1 MKFSAQEEYGL
12 RCLLQIARLPDG
24 ESMTIPQI
32 SEVEGLTTTHV
43 AKLLMILRKEGF
55 VKATR
60 GQLGGYT
67 LAMPAEEIRV
77 GDVMAALGGKLY
89 DEEFCNRH
97 AGQHHI
103 CTHAVDCSVRSLWQ
117 VIQEAVDGVVNRK
130 ATVKSLDFPDLKMG
144 VNGTTGWTRHRYVS
158 DSEQDGKANHVDI
171 GVLGVWQK
179 QGDAWKLFARQGYK
193 LP

>member
-1 MKFSAQEEYGL
+1 MPIDRRHLA
-12 RCLLQIARLPDG
+12 
-24 ESMTIPQI
+24 
-32 SEVEGLTTTHV
+32 V
-43 AKLLMILRKEGF
+43 A
-55 VKATR
+55 A
-60 GQLGGYT
+60 
-67 LAMPAEEIRV
+67 
-77 GDVMAALGGKLY
+77 AALGAASVLPNLPALAADEASLKDAVEALRKAILAADKEKLSALTAAELSY
-89 DEEFCNRH
+89 GH
-97 AGQHHI
+97 SS
-103 CTHAVDCSVRSLWQ
+103 AVVQDKATF
-117 VIQEAVDGVVNRK
+117 IDGVVNRK